1 MNRRALGMVL
11 TLGLFVF
18 VVIRLT
24 PWAASQG
31 IPLALSSANGTYGAS
46 LPTPTESTCATT
58 PGISTVGARTVSL
71 HGQALITSGAGTTA
85 MTLRLHR
92 GSGTGGTQVVTATAV
107 SDTAGDTKPYSF
119 DYDDT
124 PGEVAGLQY
133 TLTAQPTG
141 ASAAGT
147 INTCHL
153 DAIAH

>member
-1 MNRRALGMVL
+1 MNRRALGVAL

-31 IPLALSSANGTYGAS
+31 IPLAISSANGTFGQS
-46 LPTPTESTCATT
+46 LVTPTETACVTT
-58 PGISTVGARTVSL
+58 AGLSTVGARSISL

-85 MTLRLHR
+85 MTLRLRR

-107 SDTAGDTKPYSF
+107 SDTAGDTKPYTF

-124 PGEVAGLQY
+124 PGEVAGQQY

-141 ASAAGT
+141 ATAAGT
-147 INTCHL
+147 IQTCHL
-153 DAIAH
+153 DATAH

>member
-1 MNRRALGMVL
+1 MNRRALGMAL

-18 VVIRLT
+18 IVMRVT
-24 PWAASQG
+24 PWATSQG
-31 IPLALSSANGTYGAS
+31 IPLAVSSANGTYGAS
-46 LPTPTESTCATT
+46 LPTPTEAVCATT
-58 PGISTVGARTVSL
+58 PGISTVGARGISL

-85 MTLRLHR
+85 ITMRLRR

-107 SDTAGDTKPYSF
+107 SDTAGDTKAYSF
-119 DYDDT
+119 DYDDS

-133 TLTAQPTG
+133 TLTAQATG